1 MKQKFDLI
9 LLDLGYSSYQL
20 EDEERGL
27 SYLSNDQRL
36 DMRFDQSDSNQVDAI
51 ELLNNSTE
59 LDLCE
64 IFKRFGDEKYCEHLA
79 KAVVNYRIGRVIQT
93 TGELKQAIKE
103 AFPNSNIDEK
113 NNSIKRI
120 FQAIRI
126 ATNQEL
132 LNLQQFLNRL
142 TRE

>member
-1 MKQKFDLI
+1 M
-9 LLDLGYSSYQL
+9 
-20 EDEERGL
+20 
-27 SYLSNDQRL
+27 
-36 DMRFDQSDSNQVDAI
+36 
-51 ELLNNSTE
+51 NNSTE

-64 IFKRFGDEKYCEHLA
+64 IFKRFGDEKYCDKLA

-126 ATNQEL
+126 ATN
-132 LNLQQFLNRL
+132 
-142 TRE
+142 